1 MLIISCFDV
10 SIHYAAERPQTRST
24 IHSLEAIV
32 DTPDTLSSPF
42 FPSTRR
48 RWMTG
53 LAVAIGGLALGSRD
67 SFAAADNGLS
77 HSAEAIHQE
86 TVFKASPQRLYEALL
101 DARQFQ
107 QVELLSGA
115 MKGTDLNA
123 KPARINRAPGGS
135 FSIFGDY
142 IIGWQ
147 LELVPNQRI
156 VQAWRETS
164 WDPGI
169 YSVVRF
175 QLDSQDSGTKLV
187 FDHTGF
193 PSGNGEHLAIGWK
206 AHYWEPLQKFISE
219 QP

>member
-1 MLIISCFDV
+1 LADL
-10 SIHYAAERPQTRST
+10 ATTRQ
-24 IHSLEAIV
+24 EAIV
-32 DTPDTLSSPF
+32 DTLDLPKLITSH
-42 FPSTRR
+42 TRR
-48 RWMTG
+48 RWITG
-53 LAVAIGGLALGSRD
+53 AAVAIGGLALSSHD
-67 SFAAADNGLS
+67 SWAATDNGLT
-77 HSAEAIHQE
+77 HNAEAIHQE
-86 TVFKASPQRLYEALL
+86 TVFKASPQRLYDGLL
-101 DARQFQ
+101 DAKQFQ

-123 KPARINRAPGGS
+123 KPAKISREPGGS

-175 QLDSQDSGTKLV
+175 QLNPQGFGTKLV

-193 PSGNGEHLAIGWK
+193 PTGNGEHLAIGWK
-206 AHYWEPLQKFISE
+206 AHYWEPLEKFLS
-219 QP
+219 

>member
-1 MLIISCFDV
+1 M
-10 SIHYAAERPQTRST
+10 
-24 IHSLEAIV
+24 
-32 DTPDTLSSPF
+32 DTLDLPKLIAS
-42 FPSTRR
+42 STRR
-48 RWMTG
+48 QWITSA
-53 LAVAIGGLALGSRD
+53 AVVVGGLALTSRD
-67 SFAAADNGLS
+67 SWAADNNGLS
-77 HSAEAIHQE
+77 HNAEVIHQE
-86 TVFKASPQRLYEALL
+86 TVFKASRQRLYDALL
-101 DARQFQ
+101 DAKQFQ

-123 KPARINRAPGGS
+123 KPAKINPEPGGA

-175 QLDSQDSGTKLV
+175 QLNPQGSGTNLV

-193 PSGNGEHLAIGWK
+193 PTGNGEHLAIGWK
-206 AHYWEPLQKFISE
+206 AHYWEPLAKFLS
-219 QP
+219 

>member
-1 MLIISCFDV
+1 MTNL
-10 SIHYAAERPQTRST
+10 PT
-24 IHSLEAIV
+24 
-32 DTPDTLSSPF
+32 TPVFAP
-42 FPSTRR
+42 TRR

-53 LAVAIGGLALGSRD
+53 LAVAVGGLALSSRD
-67 SFAAADNGLS
+67 SFATADNGLS
-77 HSAEAIHQE
+77 HRAEAIHQE
-86 TVFKASPQRLYEALL
+86 TDFKASPQRLYDALL

-123 KPARINRAPGGS
+123 KPAKISREPGGS

-142 IIGWQ
+142 IVGWQ

-164 WDPGI
+164 WAPGI

-175 QLDSQDSGTKLV
+175 QLDPQGSGTKLV

-193 PSGNGEHLAIGWK
+193 PTGNGEHLAIGWK
-206 AHYWEPLQKFISE
+206 AHYWEPLQKFLS
-219 QP
+219 

>member
-1 MLIISCFDV
+1 
-10 SIHYAAERPQTRST
+10 
-24 IHSLEAIV
+24 V
-32 DTPDTLSSPF
+32 DTLHLPKLIAF
-42 FPSTRR
+42 FTRR
-48 RWMTG
+48 QWITG
-53 LAVAIGGLALGSRD
+53 AAVAIGGLALTSHD
-67 SFAAADNGLS
+67 SWAANNNGLS
-77 HSAEAIHQE
+77 HNAEAIHQE
-86 TVFKASPQRLYEALL
+86 TVFKASPQRLYDALL
-101 DARQFQ
+101 DAKQFQ

-123 KPARINRAPGGS
+123 KPAKISRDPGGS

-147 LELVPNQRI
+147 LELVPNHRI

-175 QLDSQDSGTKLV
+175 QLKPQGSGTKLV

-193 PSGNGEHLAIGWK
+193 PTGNGEHLAIGWK
-206 AHYWEPLQKFISE
+206 AHYWEPLEKFLS
-219 QP
+219 

>member
-1 MLIISCFDV
+1 M
-10 SIHYAAERPQTRST
+10 
-24 IHSLEAIV
+24 
-32 DTPDTLSSPF
+32 DTLDLPKLIT
-42 FPSTRR
+42 PSNRR
-48 RWMTG
+48 QWMTG
-53 LAVAIGGLALGSRD
+53 AAVAIGGLALSSRD
-67 SFAAADNGLS
+67 AWAADDNGLT
-77 HSAEAIHQE
+77 HNAEAIHQE
-86 TVFKASPQRLYEALL
+86 TAFKASPQRLYDALL
-101 DARQFQ
+101 DAKQFQ

-123 KPARINRAPGGS
+123 KPAKINPEPGGA

-175 QLDSQDSGTKLV
+175 QLNPQGSGTKLV

-193 PSGNGEHLAIGWK
+193 PTGNGEHLAIGWK
-206 AHYWEPLQKFISE
+206 AHYWEPLAKYLT
-219 QP
+219 

>member
-1 MLIISCFDV
+1 VAS
-10 SIHYAAERPQTRST
+10 RN
-24 IHSLEAIV
+24 
-32 DTPDTLSSPF
+32 SSPRPETPF
-42 FPSTRR
+42 TRR
-48 RWMTG
+48 KLITG
-53 LAVAIGGLALGSRD
+53 IT
-67 SFAAADNGLS
+67 FAAAGFALGTRDSWAADDNNGLS

-86 TVFKASPQRLYEALL
+86 TAFKARAQQIYDALL
-101 DARQFQ
+101 NAKQFQ

-115 MKGTDLNA
+115 MVGNDLKA
-123 KPARINRAPGGS
+123 KPAKIDPVPGGA

-175 QLDSQDSGTKLV
+175 QLDSRSSGTNLV

-193 PSGNGEHLAIGWK
+193 PAGAGEHLAIGWK
-206 AHYWEPLQKFISE
+206 DHYWEPLAKFLG
-219 QP
+219 